1 MFKVAF
7 SLFPLSTSLD
17 CVLNQ
22 WTSLEVH
29 WLNSQSGFDWML
41 NSITGFDWVLCKHH
55 WMKFLINKKRT
66 PMLAWDFPFISLD
79 IGLMRWSGMRNG
91 KQISISRNCSQ
102 CGINT
107 WYRIE
112 IAKFSLHYKCFVENY
127 QVYYVTSSTWLL
139 LNQKLTMLH
148 SSCDGVDS

>member
-1 MFKVAF
+1 MQIDRTWKC
-7 SLFPLSTSLD
+7 SKLPCHYSPLSTNLD
-17 CVLNQ
+17 WV
-22 WTSLEVH
+22 
-29 WLNSQSGFDWML
+29 LNSQSGFDW
-41 NSITGFDWVLCKHH
+41 VLYKHH
-55 WMKFLINKKRT
+55 WEFLINKKRT
-66 PMLAWDFPFISLD
+66 PMSAWDISFSPLD